1 MQSES
6 SDPAFV
12 RWFRS
17 SSPYIHAHRG
27 RTFVVSFGG
36 EALTDPLFAH
46 LVHDFALLA
55 SLGVRLV
62 LVHGIRPQ
70 IEERLAL
77 RGASSRYKDGL
88 RITDATA
95 LQCVKEAAGLVR
107 VEIEALLSM
116 GLANSPMAGVRV
128 RVASGNFVTARP
140 IGIRDGVDFGHT
152 GAVRRVDT
160 DAIRVQ
166 LDQGNVVLLSPVGYS
181 PTGEAF
187 NLSAEEVATEV
198 AIALQADKLLL
209 LLEGEGVKDTA
220 GQSVA
225 QLTTIEAEK
234 LLAESAELEAGLRR
248 HLTAAVRAC
257 QNGVTRAHLIDRA
270 QDGALL
276 QELFTR
282 DGRGTLVSRA
292 SFETLR
298 PAVLNDVG
306 GILELIAPLE
316 AHGIL
321 TRRTRDRLEMDIGDY
336 AVIERD
342 GMVVGCA
349 AFHPYADASA
359 GELACL
365 AVHPDYRGAKRG
377 ERLLEHVEQRARA
390 AGCKRLFALTT
401 QTEHWFREHG
411 FIAAA
416 PQDLPEPR
424 RALYDANRN
433 SRVLV
438 KSLQSG

>member
-1 MQSES
+1 LHADLSDS
-6 SDPAFV
+6 SFV
-12 RWFRS
+12 RWFRA

-27 RTFVVSFGG
+27 RTFVVFFGG
-36 EALTDPLFAH
+36 EAVAGPLFAH
-46 LVHDFALLA
+46 LVHDFALLD

-140 IGIRDGVDFGHT
+140 IGVRDGVDFCHT
-152 GAVRRVDT
+152 GAVRRIDAE
-160 DAIRVQ
+160 AIRVQ
-166 LDQGNVVLLSPVGYS
+166 LDQGNMVLLSPVGYS

-187 NLSAEEVATEV
+187 NLGAEEVATEV
-198 AIALQADKLLL
+198 AIELQADKLLL
-209 LLEGEGVKDTA
+209 LLEGEGVKDGA

-225 QLTTIEAEK
+225 QLTTAEAEK
-234 LLAESAELEAGLRR
+234 RLAESPGLEAGLRR
-248 HLTAAVRAC
+248 HLAAAVRAC
-257 QNGVTRAHLIDRA
+257 RNGVTRAHLVDGSL
-270 QDGALL
+270 DGALL

-282 DGRGTLVSRA
+282 DGRGTLISREP
-292 SFETLR
+292 FETLR

-306 GILELIAPLE
+306 GILELIVPLE
-316 AHGIL
+316 AQGIL
-321 TRRTRDRLEMDIGDY
+321 TRRTRERLEMDIGDY

-342 GMVVGCA
+342 GMVVACA
-349 AFHPYADASA
+349 AFHTYTDEKA

-377 ERLLEHVEQRARA
+377 ERLLGHVEQAARA
-390 AGCKRLFALTT
+390 AGCARLFALTT

-411 FIAAA
+411 FANAEPA
-416 PQDLPEPR
+416 DLPEPR
-424 RALYDANRN
+424 RARYDPGRN
-433 SRVLV
+433 SRVLL
-438 KSLQSG
+438 KSL

>member
-1 MQSES
+1 LHLEPPDS
-6 SDPAFV
+6 AFV
-12 RWFRS
+12 RWFRA

-36 EALTDPLFAH
+36 EALADPRFPDLI
-46 LVHDFALLA
+46 HDFALLD

-140 IGIRDGVDFGHT
+140 IGIRDGVDFAHT
-152 GAVRRVDT
+152 GAVRRIDAE
-160 DAIRVQ
+160 AIRVQ
-166 LDQGNVVLLSPVGYS
+166 LDQGNLVLLSPVGYS

-187 NLSAEEVATEV
+187 NLSAEEVATET
-198 AIALQADKLLL
+198 AIALRADKLLL
-209 LLEGEGVKDTA
+209 LLEGAGVNDA
-220 GQSVA
+220 RGQPVP
-225 QLTTIEAEK
+225 QLTTTEAEE
-234 LLAESAELEAGLRR
+234 LLSASGGLDDGLRR
-248 HLTAAVRAC
+248 HLSAAVRAC
-257 QNGVTRAHLIDRA
+257 QNHVARAHLIDRS

-292 SFETLR
+292 PFETLR
-298 PAVLNDVG
+298 PATLSDVG

-316 AHGIL
+316 AGGVL
-321 TRRTRDRLEMDIGDY
+321 TRRTRERLEMDIGDY
-336 AVIERD
+336 AVLERD

-349 AFHPYADASA
+349 ALHDYADEHA

-365 AVHPDYRGAKRG
+365 AVHPGYRGAKRG
-377 ERLLEHVEQRARA
+377 ERLLDYIEARARA
-390 AGCKRLFALTT
+390 AGCPRLFALTT

-411 FIAAA
+411 FVTAG
-416 PQDLPEPR
+416 PQDMPEAR
-424 RALYDANRN
+424 RALYDLARN

-438 KSLQSG
+438 KTLKTI

>member
-1 MQSES
+1 MV
-6 SDPAFV
+6 F
-12 RWFRS
+12 
-17 SSPYIHAHRG
+17 
-27 RTFVVSFGG
+27 FGG
-36 EALTDPLFAH
+36 EAVAGPLFAH
-46 LVHDFALLA
+46 LVHDFALLD

-128 RVASGNFVTARP
+128 RVASGNFVTAKP

-152 GAVRRVDT
+152 GSVRRVDAE
-160 DAIRVQ
+160 AIRSQ
-166 LDQGNVVLLSPVGYS
+166 LDQNNVVLLSPVGYS

-209 LLEGEGVKDTA
+209 LLEGEGVKDAA
-220 GQSVA
+220 GHSVA
-225 QLTTIEAEK
+225 QITTTEAEK
-234 LLAESAELEAGLRR
+234 RLAESAGLEAGLRR
-248 HLTAAVRAC
+248 HLAAAVRAC
-257 QNGVTRAHLIDRA
+257 QNGVARAHLVDGA

-282 DGRGTLVSRA
+282 DGRGTLVSQA
-292 SFETLR
+292 PFETLR
-298 PAVLNDVG
+298 PAALEDAG
-306 GILELIAPLE
+306 GILELIVPLE
-316 AHGIL
+316 AQGIL
-321 TRRTRDRLEMDIGDY
+321 TRRTRERLEMDIGDY
-336 AVIERD
+336 AVLERD

-349 AFHPYADASA
+349 AFHEYAEEKA

-365 AVHPDYRGAKRG
+365 AVHEDYRRAKRG
-377 ERLLEHVEQRARA
+377 ERLLEHVEHCARV
-390 AGCKRLFALTT
+390 AGCTHLFALTT

-411 FIAAA
+411 FLPAG
-416 PQDLPEPR
+416 PQDLPAAR
-424 RALYDANRN
+424 RARYDASRN

-438 KSLQSG
+438 KAL

>member
-1 MQSES
+1 M
-6 SDPAFV
+6 
-12 RWFRS
+12 
-17 SSPYIHAHRG
+17 
-27 RTFVVSFGG
+27 VSFGG
-36 EALTDPLFAH
+36 ELATEPLFAH
-46 LVHDFALLA
+46 LVHDFALLDA
-55 SLGVRLV
+55 LGVRLV

-77 RGASSRYKDGL
+77 RGAGSRYKDGL

-128 RVASGNFVTARP
+128 RVASGNFVVAKP

-152 GAVRRVDT
+152 GTVRRVDAE
-160 DAIRVQ
+160 AIRSQ
-166 LDQGNVVLLSPVGYS
+166 LGQGNVVLLSPVGYS

-198 AIALQADKLLL
+198 AIALHADKLLL
-209 LLEGEGVKDTA
+209 LLVGEGVKDSA

-225 QLTTIEAEK
+225 QLTAAEAEK
-234 LLAESAELEAGLRR
+234 RLAESAGLDAGLRR

-257 QNGVTRAHLIDRA
+257 RNGVARAHLIEHA

-282 DGRGTLVSRA
+282 DGRGTLVSREP
-292 SFETLR
+292 FETLR
-298 PAVLNDVG
+298 PAALDDVG

-316 AHGIL
+316 TQGVL
-321 TRRTRDRLEMDIGDY
+321 TRRTRERLEMDIGDY
-336 AVIERD
+336 VVIERD
-342 GMVVGCA
+342 GMVAGCA
-349 AFHPYADASA
+349 AFHEYASDQA

-365 AVHPDYRGAKRG
+365 AVHPEYRGAKRG
-377 ERLLEHVEQRARA
+377 VRLLEDVERRART
-390 AGCKRLFALTT
+390 AGCTRLFALTT

-411 FIAAA
+411 FVTAG

-424 RALYDANRN
+424 RARYDANRN

-438 KSLQSG
+438 KPLQSD